1 MRIEE
6 ALQTDKFR
14 DERHKGLLNLLY
26 TAYWMKMQISTV
38 LKEYGITVEQFNVL
52 RILRGSLPKNLCV
65 KEIGSRMI
73 EKSSNVPRILE
84 RLQRDGLVERIPS
97 ETDRRESVS
106 VITEKAMEILKQLD
120 QKVIEKENEFMPVT
134 AEEAAFFNSILDKIR
149 KA

>member
-120 QKVIEKENEFMPVT
+120 QKVIEKEDEFMPVT

>member
-120 QKVIEKENEFMPVT
+120 QKVIEKEDEFMPVT

-149 KA
+149 KV

>member
-6 ALQTDKFR
+6 ALQTNKFR
-14 DERHKGLLNLLY
+14 DERHKGVLNLLY

-120 QKVIEKENEFMPVT
+120 QKVIAKEDEFMPVT

>member
-1 MRIEE
+1 MSIEE
-6 ALQTDKFR
+6 ALQTNKFR
-14 DERHKGLLNLLY
+14 GERHKGVLNLLF
-26 TAYWMKMQISTV
+26 TAYWMKMQISAV

-84 RLQRDGLVERIPS
+84 RLQRDGLVERVPS

-106 VITEKAMEILKQLD
+106 VITAKAMDILQRLD
-120 QKVIEKENEFMPVT
+120 QKVIEKEDAFMPIT
-134 AEEAAFFNSILDKIR
+134 DEEAAFLNGILDKIR
-149 KA
+149 QA